1 MGDREL
7 TELWTCPRCGARF
20 VTPNTWHGCGEYTV
34 DGFFEGRPARL
45 KELYDAW
52 VALVGE
58 FGPFEQVPT
67 KSRIAFMVRVR
78 FAGVVRLRKDGL
90 VCGFWLKRRIESPR
104 FTTVEHLGRSDW
116 VYRFVVRSEED
127 LDDEVRSWIREA
139 YKVGRQAHLPA

>member
-1 MGDREL
+1 M
-7 TELWTCPRCGARF
+7 
-20 VTPNTWHGCGEYTV
+20 WHGCGEYTV
-34 DGFFEGRPARL
+34 DGFFEGTPTHLR
-45 KELYDAW
+45 ELYDAW
-52 VALVGE
+52 VALVEE

-104 FTTVEHLGRSDW
+104 FVKVEHLGRSDW

-139 YKVGRQAHLPA
+139 YDVGRQAHLARE